1 MKRIIILFFLLI
13 VTLGTFA
20 QERELEKK
28 QREYRFA
35 TTEEKALMDSL
46 YQPIADKLLKEQIK
60 TIGGIPFG
68 ISHDKAE
75 PMLMNKFGSPEYN
88 SSSTRLSFRDVKY
101 AGRDFAAVHFLFQ
114 SNGLDSYLNA
124 CIFIIN
130 ASSLADAIEKEK
142 NIADNV
148 LSKYTLFEDK
158 DSNGYPIH
166 GGGMS
171 PLWDGRWTTLDF
183 TKSGI
188 GVHTDIIKYES
199 GVVKKYGT
207 PYAVRI
213 IYGPYDYV
221 KEEF

>member
-1 MKRIIILFFLLI
+1 MRRRFILFFLLAF
-13 VTLGTFA
+13 TLGVFG
-20 QERELEKK
+20 QESELEKR

-35 TTEEKALMDSL
+35 TTEEKAFMDSL
-46 YQPIADKLLKEQIK
+46 YQPLADKLLKEQVK

-75 PMLMNKFGSPEYN
+75 TMLRNKFGSPEFN
-88 SSSTRLSFRDVKY
+88 PSSTTLSFKNIKY
-101 AGRDFAAVHFLFQ
+101 AGHDFDAVHFLFQ
-114 SNGLDSYLNA
+114 SDGLDSYLNA
-124 CIFIIN
+124 CIFIVN
-130 ASSLADAIEKEK
+130 AGSLADAIEKEK
-142 NIADNV
+142 NIANNI

-158 DSNGYPIH
+158 DSNGYPTH

-183 TKSGI
+183 AKYGNGI
-188 GVHTDIIKYES
+188 HTDIIKYES
-199 GVVKKYGT
+199 DLVKVYGN